1 MHNSFFEFACD
12 ELKMLDDKARQ
23 GAAKSSDVA
32 YADAL
37 EHYRKSKLT
46 ADAMEDSGYS
56 GEGREMNYGGD
67 GWGYSG
73 ARGRGYAPRDERGR
87 FSGASYADRNLAD
100 ELRHRASMERDERA
114 RREMHSMADRIERG
128 A

>member
-56 GEGREMNYGGD
+56 GD

-73 ARGRGYAPRDERGR
+73 AGRGYAPRDERGR